1 MRPITSFTL
10 HALLAAALTAF
21 AATSAAAGKFDAYL
35 ELGGIRG
42 ETEVHKDQRRQ
53 HIELLSYSFG
63 SAQGVAKVEG
73 FTVKQGVKPYKLD
86 RVFVKSWSTSGDAG
100 TSPPPLGGGVRVASG
115 DVNDAT
121 VGADEKLAVG
131 TGQTETGQA
140 TGKRVHKPLN
150 AQIHYDAGSV
160 TLSGRFPACR
170 VGAAYDSAAIGH
182 GNGRY
187 EMSDVVVTSCATESM
202 SLNFAKVKVRGWDPE
217 KKEE

>member
-1 MRPITSFTL
+1 MRPITNFTL
-10 HALLAAALTAF
+10 HAILAAALTAF

-35 ELGGIRG
+35 ELGSIRG
-42 ETEVHKDQRRQ
+42 ETEVHKDRKGEQL
-53 HIELLSYSFG
+53 ELLSYSFG
-63 SAQGVAKVEG
+63 DAQGESKVDS

-100 TSPPPLGGGVRVASG
+100 TSRPPISGGVRVASG
-115 DVNDAT
+115 DVNDSPVGANEKLT
-121 VGADEKLAVG
+121 VGSG
-131 TGQTETGQA
+131 RTESGQA
-140 TGKRVHKPLN
+140 TGKRVHKPLS
-150 AQIHYDAGSV
+150 AQTYYDAGSV

-170 VGAAYDSAAIGH
+170 VGAAYNSAAIGH

-187 EMSDVVVTSCATESM
+187 EMSDVVVTNCATESI